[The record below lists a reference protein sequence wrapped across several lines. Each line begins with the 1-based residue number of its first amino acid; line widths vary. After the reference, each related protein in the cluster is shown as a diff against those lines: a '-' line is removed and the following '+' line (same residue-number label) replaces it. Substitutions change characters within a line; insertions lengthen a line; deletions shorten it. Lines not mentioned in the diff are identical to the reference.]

1 MKNMLLLK
9 SEKILN
15 LKKIQVL
22 IIFLLKEKSFF
33 NFDIKNLINLN
44 SIEKFL
50 LLNSSIFF
58 KKITL

>member
-1 MKNMLLLK
+1 MENMLLLK

-22 IIFLLKEKSFF
+22 LIFLLKEKNYI
-33 NFDIKNLINLN
+33 NFDIKNLFNLN

-50 LLNSSIFF
+50 LLNSSILF